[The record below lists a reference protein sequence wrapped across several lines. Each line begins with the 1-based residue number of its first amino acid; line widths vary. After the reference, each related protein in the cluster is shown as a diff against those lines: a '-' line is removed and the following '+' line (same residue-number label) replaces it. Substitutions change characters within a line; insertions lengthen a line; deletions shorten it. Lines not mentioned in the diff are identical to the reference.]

1 MRAIRQSHGVN
12 VSFAASSGVSSAVL
26 DALFLPLAHAG
37 SGLPERGRG
46 LFLRARAGAW
56 QHVHAHMDWH
66 CEQTFKPFADALVR
80 SGARVEPCAA
90 DATFPLVVMLPPRQR
105 EEARAL
111 YARAVHHAREGGVVV
126 AAIANNEGARSGEGD
141 LARLAGPLR
150 SLSKHKC
157 RVFWTRVD
165 GARVDHALR
174 EEWLATDVPRPIAG
188 GRFMSRPG
196 LFAWDR
202 IDPASALL
210 AAQLP
215 PTLAGRVGDLG
226 GGYGFL
232 SCEVLRRCAGVGA
245 IDLYEA
251 EARALEP
258 ARMNLE
264 RAVRERG
271 GSTTTEV
278 IWHDVTAGL
287 ARRYDA
293 IVMNPPFHQGR
304 AEQPELGQAF
314 IAAAADALE
323 PHGSVWLVANRHL
336 PYEAMLAARFA
347 RVDTRVVEKGF
358 KVIHASAVR
367 A

>member
-1 MRAIRQSHGVN
+1 
-12 VSFAASSGVSSAVL
+12 VL
-26 DALFLPLAHAG
+26 DALFLPFSQAD
-37 SGLPERGRG
+37 SDLPTHGRG

-56 QHVHAHMDWH
+56 QHEHTDFDWH
-66 CEQTFKPFADALVR
+66 CEQTFKPFADVLER
-80 SGARVEPCAA
+80 GGAHIEQVASDAA
-90 DATFPLVVMLPPRQR
+90 FPLVVMLPPRQR

-111 YARAVHHAREGGVVV
+111 YARAVHHARDGGVVV
-126 AAIANNEGARSGEGD
+126 AAIPNNEGARSGEGD

-157 RVFWTRVD
+157 RVFWTRID
-165 GARVDHALR
+165 GARVDHALG
-174 EEWLATDVPRPIAG
+174 EEWLAGDRPRPIEG
-188 GRFMSRPG
+188 GAFMSRPG

-210 AAQLP
+210 VAQLP
-215 PTLAGRVGDLG
+215 STLAGRVGDLG
-226 GGYGFL
+226 GGYAFL
-232 SCEVLRRCAGVGA
+232 SCEVLRRCAGVEA

-264 RAVRERG
+264 RALRERAG
-271 GSTTTEV
+271 TTTTEV

-314 IAAAADALE
+314 IAAAANALE
-323 PHGSVWLVANRHL
+323 SHGSLWLVANRHL
-336 PYEAMLAARFA
+336 PYEAILAARFA
-347 RVDTRVVEKGF
+347 HVDTRVVDKGF
-358 KVIHASAVR
+358 KVIHASGVR